1 MKSTQNNPQTAKE
14 PAEMMSSLNTKGN
27 SWTTLVGM
35 KGMDNWNNTDLNE
48 NSWNKTKCSNDPH
61 KKQKQCGSSYKANAQ
76 TKDIHWK
83 QKHYFFYWFLEQ
95 PQPHQCWSFLKTLI

>member
-35 KGMDNWNNTDLNE
+35 KGMDNWNNTE
-48 NSWNKTKCSNDPH
+48 T
-61 KKQKQCGSSYKANAQ
+61 
-76 TKDIHWK
+76 
-83 QKHYFFYWFLEQ
+83 
-95 PQPHQCWSFLKTLI
+95 